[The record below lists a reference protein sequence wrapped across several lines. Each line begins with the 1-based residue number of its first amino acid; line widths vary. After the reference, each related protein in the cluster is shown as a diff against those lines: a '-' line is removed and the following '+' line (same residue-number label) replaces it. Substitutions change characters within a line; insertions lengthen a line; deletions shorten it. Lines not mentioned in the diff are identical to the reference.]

1 MGRTHAIPLETEGAR
16 YGQARLTSSL
26 PLSLFLYAHY
36 DPLFD
41 DPSHAPILPL
51 LLIPFHLYTYIKREY
66 SVFGPSMCTKTTEKV
81 VLEMLF
87 LLYSS

>member
-1 MGRTHAIPLETEGAR
+1 MHAIPLETEGAR

-26 PLSLFLYAHY
+26 PLSLFLCAHY
-36 DPLFD
+36 DPLFY

-51 LLIPFHLYTYIKREY
+51 LLIPFHLYTYIRREY